1 MDLTKLLAN
10 RMGARRPRGGIPS
23 ATPAQQFLAQTAVIV
38 DQDLKLIT
46 RCAPPDETISYI
58 GLRLLSGSFAADGNR
73 IQHESSK
80 TEMIDYLFLQ
90 VPSQPG
96 FLLRAERDGSLILE
110 RATRAVPQVTDFSGE
125 VVQRHLFVS
134 NGKNLEH
141 FAVLDENTVRSSNG
155 KTLSLGMFSEM
166 LVSLAFDE
174 LESSLGEWIHN

>member
-1 MDLTKLLAN
+1 VA
-10 RMGARRPRGGIPS
+10 I
-23 ATPAQQFLAQTAVIV
+23 VV

-46 RCAPPDETISYI
+46 RCAPPDETISFV
-58 GLRLLSGSFAADGNR
+58 GLRLLSGSFSNDGNR
-73 IQHESSK
+73 IHHESSRN
-80 TEMIDYLFLQ
+80 EMIDYVFLQ
-90 VPSQPG
+90 VPSRPG
-96 FLLRAERDGSLILE
+96 FLLRTERDGSLVLE

-134 NGKNLEH
+134 DGRSLER